1 MARQDTEELA
11 REESIHNYYEDLVRN
26 AIVGRGVDDKFDS
39 DTLQDILC
47 TALNRLPPKY
57 IRSEVNLLFF
67 LSDEERVR
75 MAQRVSDALDFAL
88 AQVAKRAGGGVEVR
102 AHDREDTTLASP
114 VFSDAVE

>member
-1 MARQDTEELA
+1 MDNKKAELA
-11 REESIHNYYEDLVRN
+11 RKESIHNYYEDLVRN
-26 AIVGRGVDDKFDS
+26 AITGRGVNDEFDS

-57 IRSEVNLLFF
+57 IRSDVNLLFF

-88 AQVAKRAGGGVEVR
+88 AQVAKRAEGGVEVR
-102 AHDREDTTLASP
+102 KLRREEAP
-114 VFSDAVE
+114 IDA

>member
-1 MARQDTEELA
+1 MDNKKKAELA

-26 AIVGRGVDDKFDS
+26 AITGRGVDDQFDS
-39 DTLQDILC
+39 GTLQDILC

-88 AQVAKRAGGGVEVR
+88 AQVAKRADGGGEVR
-102 AHDREDTTLASP
+102 TTSREDASLRAP
-114 VFSDAVE
+114 VASEAVD